1 MKWFV
6 GCYFKVNDAIA
17 IHFVNAEYKKDVH
30 ESFIIDG
37 PEFVHDESAVKQL
50 SKLAKN
56 EMETKYGKIDDEDF
70 TLMSFTRMQ
79 PEEPSRVLLDM
90 R

>member
-1 MKWFV
+1 MEWFV
-6 GCYFKVNDAIA
+6 GCYFKVSDTITVGSLNS
-17 IHFVNAEYKKDVH
+17 EYKKDVH

-37 PEFVHDESAVKQL
+37 PEIVHDESAVGQL
-50 SKLAKN
+50 SKLAKD

-79 PEEPSRVLLDM
+79 PEESSSSS
-90 R
+90 